1 MSGIDE
7 FAREFFQEIVTESD
21 ADGQF
26 MADVFFERFCDELQ
40 AAGDLETADRAFHL
54 GAGSTGIRVDG
65 YGGDPDDNGGLLSL
79 IVADFNQ
86 SPEVGRLVASEMD
99 TILQRPLRFLKKA
112 LDPAW
117 RNGLEETSPGFGLAD
132 LIAQRWS
139 RIDRVRILLISNRE
153 LSERVEGRDAEE
165 IDGRPVTHAVW
176 DLRRLHRFVTVSHGR
191 EDMEIDLEAD
201 FGGAIPILPAHLQG
215 ADYQSYLAVVPG
227 PLLADIYDRWG
238 ARLLEQNVRVFLQ
251 AKGGVNK
258 GIRQTLETDP
268 AMFFAYNNG
277 LTATAEAVRT
287 ESRDGQIVLTGLRNL
302 QIVNGGQTTAS
313 IHAARRAKVDLSR
326 VFVQMKLSIVDQAR
340 AGEIVPRISEYANSQ
355 NRVNAADF
363 FANHPFHVR
372 MQGFSRRMFAP
383 SPDGT
388 FRETKWFYER
398 ARGQHADA
406 RALLT
411 PAQRKKF
418 DLENP
423 RAQVFS
429 KTDLAKYQ
437 NAWGGKP
444 DKVSLG
450 AQKNFADFAQ
460 AIGVAWKKDEDGF
473 NEGWFREAVAKAI
486 LFRAAEKI
494 VSEQS
499 WYEGGYRAN
508 IVAYATAKMA
518 HDLAASSHSLDF
530 AAIWQKQAI
539 DEPIR
544 AGLAVAAKAVHDVLV
559 TPPDGISNVT
569 EWAKKQACWARVQS
583 LKVAWPRRF
592 LDAAVSA
599 DDTKEQKRDDRRVR
613 RALSGIEAQKAV
625 LAGGGPFWREALEW
639 GRGHRALSETEAGI
653 LSVASQIPSR
663 LPSEAQSVK
672 AMQALE
678 KLRAKGFA
686 AILPGMKPAA

>member
-86 SPEVGRLVASEMD
+86 SPEVGRLVATEMD
-99 TILQRPLRFLKKA
+99 TILQRPLRFLRKA

-132 LIAQRWS
+132 LIAQRWP

-153 LSERVEGRDAEE
+153 LSGRVEGRDAEE

-191 EDMEIDLEAD
+191 EDMEIDLEGE
-201 FGGAIPILPAHLQG
+201 FGGAIPILPAHFQG
-215 ADYQSYLAVVPG
+215 AGYQSYLAVVPG

-251 AKGGVNK
+251 ARGGVNK
-258 GIRQTLETDP
+258 GIRQTLESDP

-277 LTATAEAVRT
+277 LTATAEAVAT
-287 ESRDGQIVLTGLRNL
+287 ESRDGQIVLTRLRNL

-340 AGEIVPRISEYANSQ
+340 AGEVVPRISEYANSQ

-423 RAQVFS
+423 RTQVFS
-429 KTDLAKYQ
+429 KTDLAKYH
-437 NAWGGKP
+437 NAWCGKP

-460 AIGVAWKKDEDGF
+460 GIGIAWKKDEAAF
-473 NEGWFREAVAKAI
+473 NEGWFREAV
-486 LFRAAEKI
+486 
-494 VSEQS
+494 
-499 WYEGGYRAN
+499 EGDPVPDGREARLRTVLVPGRLPGQHRRLCRCEDGARSRRL
-508 IVAYATAKMA
+508 VAFAGLRG
-518 HDLAASSHSLDF
+518 DLA
-530 AAIWQKQAI
+530 
-539 DEPIR
+539 E
-544 AGLAVAAKAVHDVLV
+544 AVD
-559 TPPDGISNVT
+559 
-569 EWAKKQACWARVQS
+569 R
-583 LKVAWPRRF
+583 
-592 LDAAVSA
+592 
-599 DDTKEQKRDDRRVR
+599 RDDPRGARGCREGRSGRSRHTARRHQQR
-613 RALSGIEAQKAV
+613 DGMGE
-625 LAGGGPFWREALEW
+625 
-639 GRGHRALSETEAGI
+639 EAGV
-653 LSVASQIPSR
+653 LGAYPVPACLVAETVPRCRR
-663 LPSEAQSVK
+663 LRRRCERAEA
-672 AMQALE
+672 
-678 KLRAKGFA
+678 
-686 AILPGMKPAA
+686 